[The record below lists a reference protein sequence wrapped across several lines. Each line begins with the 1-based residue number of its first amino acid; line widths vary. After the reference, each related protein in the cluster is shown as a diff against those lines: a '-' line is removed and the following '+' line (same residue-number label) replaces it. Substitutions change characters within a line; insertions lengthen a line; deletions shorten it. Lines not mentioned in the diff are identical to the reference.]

1 MVGAKPDWDGM
12 LPLPPHGISHVFLI
26 FNTLFILYI
35 QMMASTSSSLG
46 GRFKAIRW
54 NLWYFPI
61 IKSCHLLH
69 FYANIHL
76 PCSYLTPCFNLI
88 STSQDALNLI
98 PSCLFYDFPITI
110 VLSVLHPFSL
120 FAALLTSQYKIQ
132 EFLPLKKNPP
142 WTLSWKRYMAPGYSV
157 MCYGLLTLHCAR
169 TCPVMHKD
177 LSKYPHIQCS
187 VIWKY

>member
-1 MVGAKPDWDGM
+1 MSTVTLRSGISVNGRGKAWLRWDASTA
-12 LPLPPHGISHVFLI
+12 PHGISHVFLI

-35 QMMASTSSSLG
+35 QVMASTSISLG
-46 GRFKAIRW
+46 GRFKAIRQ
-54 NLWYFPI
+54 NLWHFPI

-132 EFLPLKKNPP
+132 KFLPLKKKI
-142 WTLSWKRYMAPGYSV
+142 LPGL
-157 MCYGLLTLHCAR
+157 CHG
-169 TCPVMHKD
+169 KD
-177 LSKYPHIQCS
+177 
-187 VIWKY
+187 IWFLGTV